1 MINTDFM
8 HDVDTT
14 VQPLTMYTIAGIISP
29 FVDQVEV
36 IEPMK
41 YRIANL
47 QEDIL
52 TVILKKI
59 RDADLLAFTV
69 NTFSWAEILRLIK
82 KVKDN
87 NKQIKIVIGGIHIS
101 YFYKEIMLKTPQ
113 IDYALVGEAEIAFPK
128 FIQYLKGELRI
139 EEVPNLKYVQH

>member
-1 MINTDFM
+1 M

-52 TVILKKI
+52 TVILN
-59 RDADLLAFTV
+59 R
-69 NTFSWAEILRLIK
+69 N
-82 KVKDN
+82 
-87 NKQIKIVIGGIHIS
+87 
-101 YFYKEIMLKTPQ
+101 
-113 IDYALVGEAEIAFPK
+113 
-128 FIQYLKGELRI
+128 
-139 EEVPNLKYVQH
+139 

>member
-47 QEDIL
+47 VYL
-52 TVILKKI
+52 NSMKL
-59 RDADLLAFTV
+59 
-69 NTFSWAEILRLIK
+69 
-82 KVKDN
+82 
-87 NKQIKIVIGGIHIS
+87 H
-101 YFYKEIMLKTPQ
+101 KEIKVL
-113 IDYALVGEAEIAFPK
+113 
-128 FIQYLKGELRI
+128 
-139 EEVPNLKYVQH
+139 